1 MLLKIL
7 VVGLCL
13 ALGAG
18 AWAGDELVVQPEAG
32 EGEIPDA
39 AAPPPPDPDSWLEG
53 WDGSVELGINGSEGN
68 TESLSFLGRVSGE
81 RDVTDYTTM
90 FDISYFLKREDGEN
104 TDNNFSSLLRNDWK
118 LNGSDWRFWAQGRY
132 EYDEFKEWDSRVSL
146 FAGPGYVFV
155 EDEDTFL
162 MGRLGLGATKEF
174 GSERNEWQPEGLLGV
189 DFSHQITE
197 RQKISAMAEYTPSLE
212 RLERYRILAK
222 ADYEIL
228 VDPEVSMTLKIGVE
242 NEYNSDPSGDDKRN
256 DFRYYLLLGWA
267 F

>member
-1 MLLKIL
+1 MLPKIL
-7 VVGLCL
+7 VAGLCL
-13 ALGAG
+13 AVSAG
-18 AWAGDELVVQPEAG
+18 AWANDEVAVQPEAG

-39 AAPPPPDPDSWLEG
+39 AAPPPPDPDSWLRG
-53 WDGSVELGINGSEGN
+53 WAGSVELGVNGSEGN

-90 FDISYFLKREDGEN
+90 FDIAYFLKRENGEN
-104 TDNNFSSLLRNDWK
+104 TDNNFKSLLRNDWK
-118 LNGSDWRFWAQGRY
+118 FEGSDWRFWAQGRY
-132 EYDEFKEWDSRVSL
+132 EFDEFKEWDSRVSA

-155 EDEDTFL
+155 EDDDTFL
-162 MGRLGLGATKEF
+162 MGRIGLGATKEF
-174 GSERNEWQPEGLLGV
+174 GSERNEWQLEGLLGV
-189 DFSHQITE
+189 DFSRQLTE

-212 RLERYRILAK
+212 RFERYRILAR